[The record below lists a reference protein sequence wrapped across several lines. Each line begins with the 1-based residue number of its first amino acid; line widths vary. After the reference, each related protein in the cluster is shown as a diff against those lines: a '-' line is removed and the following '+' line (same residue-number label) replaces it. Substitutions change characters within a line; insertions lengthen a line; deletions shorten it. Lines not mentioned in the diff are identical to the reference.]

1 MMKVNCQLQAI
12 AISMPAEKNG
22 IKSLVMRFIRRDVKI
37 PNLLIIN
44 GYLIILAFAATGIG
58 TRKKR
63 FFLYDRILKMIFLRA
78 VISAGI

>member
-44 GYLIILAFAATGIG
+44 GYFLILAFAATGIG
-58 TRKKR
+58 TRKKD
-63 FFLYDRILKMIFLRA
+63 FFSMNRVLKMIFLRA
-78 VISAGI
+78 LISAGI